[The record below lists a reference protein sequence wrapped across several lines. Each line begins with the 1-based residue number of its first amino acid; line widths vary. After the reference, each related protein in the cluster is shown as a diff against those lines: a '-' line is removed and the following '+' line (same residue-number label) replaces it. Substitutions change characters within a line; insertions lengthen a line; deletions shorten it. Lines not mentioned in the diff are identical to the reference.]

1 MSVVAEKSVLQ
12 AADTSKVYLAQGMHA
27 LADVRGANPLKLSD
41 ADWLLE
47 QACLAARNAGA
58 TVLQA
63 HAHPFGPG
71 QGVAGVVLLAES
83 HLTFHTWP
91 EHGFAA
97 LDAFMCGSCDP
108 HQAVRD
114 FAYALGAQS
123 MDCQVLC
130 RGG

>member
-1 MSVVAEKSVLQ
+1 MSESPEQ
-12 AADTSKVYLAQGMHA
+12 GQKVYLAKGRHA
-27 LADVRGANPLKLSD
+27 VADVRYADPERLADAN
-41 ADWLLE
+41 WLLE
-47 QACLAARNAGA
+47 QAQAAAVAAGA

-97 LDAFMCGSCDP
+97 LDAFMCGDCNP
-108 HQAVRD
+108 EKAVLD
-114 FAYALGAQS
+114 FARALGGL
-123 MDCQVLC
+123 QVESRVLN